1 MPLYDAFGVYTDPIL
16 TGFSVGF
23 EDQTLV
29 AENLS
34 PITRVGLPS
43 GRYRVFDRSAWM
55 LFPDRREPGTQ
66 ANEIRAGKWSE
77 DNYYVQE
84 HSLQAAVTDEERQNV
99 AASNAIEGTGLN
111 ADLDPEQDA
120 TELVTRAI
128 RLRHEFE
135 VSTLARNTSNYAG
148 GHSTTLA
155 GVNQWSDYSG
165 TSDPF
170 KDISAGLRA
179 IYADTRQRANLM
191 LVPWE
196 VWTYMEHHPKVIS
209 RYQYFR
215 IEPEPPEAIRQLTG
229 FDGTVLLADA
239 NYNSADNPDATEVMT
254 SFWGKDVILARVD
267 DAEGQRIK
275 TFMKTFVQPYDDG
288 NVRTVD
294 RWREEPRKSD
304 IVRCSYRYDV
314 KVVSN
319 AAAYIIKAA
328 VA

>member
-1 MPLYDAFGVYTDPIL
+1 MPLYDAYAVYTDPIL
-16 TGFSVGF
+16 TGLSVGF

-29 AENLS
+29 GERLF
-34 PITRVGLPS
+34 PITRTPLSS

-55 LFPDRREPGTQ
+55 VFPDRREPGTV
-66 ANEIRAGKWSE
+66 ANEIRAGRWSE
-77 DNYYVQE
+77 DNFMVQE

-99 AASNAIEGTGLN
+99 AAANQIAQASLD
-111 ADLDPEQDA
+111 ADLSPEADA

-128 RLRHEFE
+128 RLRHELE
-135 VSTLARNTSNYAG
+135 VSTMARNTANYAA
-148 GHSTTLA
+148 GHSVTLA

-196 VWTYMEHHPKVIS
+196 VWTYMEHHPKVIA

-215 IEPEPPEAIRQLTG
+215 IEPDPPEAIRQLTG
-229 FDGTVLLADA
+229 FDGEVVLADA
-239 NYNSADNPDATEVMT
+239 SYNAADNPDATEAMT
-254 SFWGKDVILARVD
+254 SFWGKDVIIARVD
-267 DAEGQRIK
+267 EREGMRIK
-275 TFMKTFVQPYDDG
+275 TFAKTFVQPYDDG

-304 IVRCSYRYDV
+304 VIRASMKYDA
-314 KVVSN
+314 KIVSN
-319 AAAYIIKAA
+319 AAGYIIKAA

>member
-1 MPLYDAFGVYTDPIL
+1 MV
-16 TGFSVGF
+16 
-23 EDQTLV
+23 
-29 AENLS
+29 
-34 PITRVGLPS
+34 
-43 GRYRVFDRSAWM
+43 
-55 LFPDRREPGTQ
+55 FPDRREPGTV

-77 DNYYVQE
+77 DNYWVQE
-84 HSLQAAVTDEERQNV
+84 HSLQAAVTDEERANV
-99 AASNAIEGTGLN
+99 AAANAIQQANIE

-128 RLRHEFE
+128 RLRHELE
-135 VSTLARNTSNYAG
+135 VSTMARNTANYAG

-191 LVPWE
+191 LIPWE
-196 VWTYMEHHPKVIS
+196 VWTWMEHHPKVIS

-215 IEPEPPEAIRQLTG
+215 IEPDVRSAVSQLTG
-229 FDGTVLLADA
+229 FDGEILLADA
-239 NYNSADNPDATEVMT
+239 SYNNADNPDATESMA
-254 SFWGKDVILARVD
+254 SFWGKDVIIARVD
-267 DAEGQRIK
+267 ETEGQRVK
-275 TFMKTFVQPYDDG
+275 TFAKTFVQPYDDG

-304 IVRCSYRYDV
+304 VIRASMKYDAKIVS
-314 KVVSN
+314 S